1 MKILVA
7 FYSRSGKGP
16 IYTESERIYRKFK
29 RRAKKV
35 K

>member
-16 IYTESERIYRKFK
+16 IYAESERIYKEFE
-29 RRAKKV
+29 RRDNKIK
-35 K
+35 